1 MTNLLSQTWF
11 ILLMGAL
18 LIGSVLSAVHHA
30 EVVAHKTGEPFGTL
44 ILAISI
50 TVIEVSLII
59 SLMVAGKE
67 GSEVIAR
74 DAVFATIMLII
85 NGVIGM
91 CIFVGGLSH
100 HEMSFRNEGT
110 NSALAVLTRFSN
122 LYSGHAGSHCER
134 SRR

>member
-11 ILLMGAL
+11 IVLMGAL

-44 ILAISI
+44 ILAICI

-59 SLMVAGKE
+59 SLMLAGKE

-91 CIFVGGLSH
+91 CIFCL
-100 HEMSFRNEGT
+100 
-110 NSALAVLTRFSN
+110 
-122 LYSGHAGSHCER
+122 LYTSDAADE
-134 SRR
+134 